1 MIFKQLIRPQIKLC
15 LRVFRKGLSTKPQWE
30 IITGV
35 CVERLPVVTPPLND
49 IQKKYKEFLWTIEV
63 EKSLKSDHEI
73 RHENDK
79 IQAELL
85 KSDSHDVD
93 LDAVSKITAQ
103 DLEDAATEEL
113 SQFKFG
119 SIETEAD
126 KKGDRTTT
134 DRCLQRHLVLV
145 APVKWTAERV
155 LEEHC
160 GKDLKVQ
167 FLSNAPCGFYKY
179 KYPQGS
185 RTDDCIGAKVFF
197 YYANYQGGAVDGK
210 EKKFNWLTR
219 NELKELLPP
228 KYNKS
233 VQEFLIEESWRL
245 CGRWGAEAVE
255 CAVCAARVRRG
266 EGAGAA
272 EHGQV
277 GSH

>member
-85 KSDSHDVD
+85 KSDSQDVD

-126 KKGDRTTT
+126 KKGDKTTT

-145 APVKWTAERV
+145 APVKLGTDVRTILPQGKWQEGETLRQTAERV

-233 VQEFLIEESWRL
+233 VQEFLIEESW
-245 CGRWGAEAVE
+245 
-255 CAVCAARVRRG
+255 
-266 EGAGAA
+266 
-272 EHGQV
+272 
-277 GSH
+277 